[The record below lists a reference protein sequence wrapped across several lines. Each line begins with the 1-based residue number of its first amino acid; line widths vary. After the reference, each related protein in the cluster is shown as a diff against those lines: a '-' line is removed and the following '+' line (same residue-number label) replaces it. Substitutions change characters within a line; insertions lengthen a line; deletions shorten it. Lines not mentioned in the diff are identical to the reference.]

1 MAETLAGSGD
11 LGAGAAAVGL
21 GASEAGTRRLS
32 ELRVIDLRAELK
44 KRNLDT
50 GGNKSVLMERLKR
63 AVKEEG
69 QDPEEIAVALEATSK
84 KLAKRGVKGQKT
96 EEEGTEDNGLEEDS
110 RDGQEDTEA
119 GLEGLPD
126 MDMVDVSVLGEADA
140 ESSSTAGLGADGILE
155 SLCDS
160 KGYVAAQLRELP
172 AQLTGHAVGNSGTWR
187 NVPAALRPPGLVCC
201 DTSAGTLVPG

>member
-1 MAETLAGSGD
+1 
-11 LGAGAAAVGL
+11 
-21 GASEAGTRRLS
+21 
-32 ELRVIDLRAELK
+32 
-44 KRNLDT
+44 
-50 GGNKSVLMERLKR
+50 
-63 AVKEEG
+63 
-69 QDPEEIAVALEATSK
+69 
-84 KLAKRGVKGQKT
+84 
-96 EEEGTEDNGLEEDS
+96 
-110 RDGQEDTEA
+110 
-119 GLEGLPD
+119 